1 MDLFFNVGVISI
13 YAYVY
18 IYLFR
23 NFANVSLV
31 LVFLSLEKTLTRYE
45 FYYLVVFSLAF
56 FITVEVKEL

>member
-1 MDLFFNVGVISI
+1 M
-13 YAYVY
+13 Y

-31 LVFLSLEKTLTRYE
+31 LVFLSSEKTLTSYE

-56 FITVEVKEL
+56 FITTEDKEL